1 MVHYRQLWRGRR
13 RSTNYQSATSRS
25 EPLTGTDLSAYSQTH
40 LNKVARQLSIGPIG
54 PLADIARSLPLD
66 EECHRN
72 AWQVPFRV
80 RHQKEAIDGVVLN
93 ASQWKG
99 AEHSSLLH
107 GDMGLFDRA
116 LNTCVRLGKAGS
128 QMFLV
133 VRLGCAIAKL

>member
-1 MVHYRQLWRGRR
+1 MGINTKSHRQ
-13 RSTNYQSATSRS
+13 TNAL
-25 EPLTGTDLSAYSQTH
+25 PNDA
-40 LNKVARQLSIGPIG
+40 ALSIGPIG

-99 AEHSSLLH
+99 AEHLSLLH

-133 VRLGCAIAKL
+133 VRLGSAIAKL